1 MGQWGPGGGQA
12 TRNSWLREWAGGEE
26 LTLTQAPA
34 VYGQAETHGGYTLSL
49 SPTQIQITYPFL
61 TNGNQGWLLS

>member
-1 MGQWGPGGGQA
+1 M
-12 TRNSWLREWAGGEE
+12 
-26 LTLTQAPA
+26 
-34 VYGQAETHGGYTLSL
+34 YGQAETHGGYTLSL